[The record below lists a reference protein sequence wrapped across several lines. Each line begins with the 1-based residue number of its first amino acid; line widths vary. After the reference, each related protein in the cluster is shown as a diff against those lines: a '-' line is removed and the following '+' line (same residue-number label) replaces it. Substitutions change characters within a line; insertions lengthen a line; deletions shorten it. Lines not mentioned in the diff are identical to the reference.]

1 MISMLHGIEGMG
13 VYFWNS
19 NFPTQYSPG
28 YYYFRAYCF
37 AQWNM
42 NFSPGEYFKYTAFI
56 IYL

>member
-37 AQWNM
+37 AQ
-42 NFSPGEYFKYTAFI
+42 
-56 IYL
+56 